1 MESIQN
7 IKQRF
12 EIIGNDPKL
21 NRAIEKAKKKVHNKR
36 IKNLIATD

>member
-1 MESIQN
+1 METVQN

-21 NRAIEKAKKKVHNKR
+21 NRAVEKA
-36 IKNLIATD
+36 IFFFE

>member
-1 MESIQN
+1 METVQN

-21 NRAIEKAKKKVHNKR
+21 NRAVEKAIKVELEKKIYQK
-36 IKNLIATD
+36 